1 MASTTV
7 VKLVPT
13 VTLTEKGAAMKVV
26 AAVKVQSTPTPSL
39 QLVRTGDF
47 LGLTGELFRK
57 TSVLISSVTIK
68 LNRYTLHI

>member
-13 VTLTEKGAAMKVV
+13 VTLTAKGAAMKVV
-26 AAVKVQSTPTPSL
+26 AAVKVQSTPTPSSL
-39 QLVRTGDF
+39 AVRTGDF
-47 LGLTGELFRK
+47 PGLTGELFRK
-57 TSVLISSVTIK
+57 ISVLIPSVTIK